1 MLVSRIK
8 KESLFF
14 CLSMR
19 EELQIK
25 SKFAFVLCVFQ
36 KRREDTCKK
45 EGLFCGDYD
54 DDGKRG
60 GGGGGG
66 EDQEEEEKSEAMGDV
81 LERGVDDG
89 RGVLRRGLLR

>member
-1 MLVSRIK
+1 MRVSRIK

-19 EELQIK
+19 EELQK
-25 SKFAFVLCVFQ
+25 KANLLSFCVFQ

-60 GGGGGG
+60 GGGGG
-66 EDQEEEEKSEAMGDV
+66 EDQEKEEEEESEAMGDV